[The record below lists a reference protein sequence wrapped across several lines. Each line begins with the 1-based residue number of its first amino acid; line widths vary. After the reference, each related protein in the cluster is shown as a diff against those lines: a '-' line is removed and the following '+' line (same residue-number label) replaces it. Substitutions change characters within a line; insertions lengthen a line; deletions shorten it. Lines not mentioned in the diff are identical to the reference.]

1 MSERHRST
9 FTREPR
15 AARCAAAC
23 LGFAFGCALL
33 ALGAGCGGSNKRD
46 VKAARS
52 SVYNADFA
60 VVFGAALEATR
71 ELYPSLDDSPGAGM
85 IKTAWH
91 QVQYANTQDDL
102 ANQRTIAQGQG
113 VGRGMSPAL
122 AGTGMPT
129 RLAYKRYFIRFD
141 VSVVGG
147 RPWRLKVVGHASE
160 WEPGNAMPTELHGPA
175 RPPWLEGRTDS
186 LTVAIYK
193 RIKAYA
199 IPAKEEVEEKP
210 EDALPRTDPKAWKG
224 LPPAAAERLARLKDA
239 IVLRDHKALRAQ
251 LADDVVWSLGGAP
264 GADTAM
270 AMWQADPEALDALV
284 RTMESCAAPDPRRVT
299 CPGGEPT
306 AGAWQLVLEPRG
318 KDWKVASFVK
328 GE

>member
-1 MSERHRST
+1 MSERHRIICE
-9 FTREPR
+9 RR
-15 AARCAAAC
+15 AV
-23 LGFAFGCALL
+23 LGVVLLLGCATL
-33 ALGAGCGGSNKRD
+33 AGACGSSKRE
-46 VKAARS
+46 VKAAKQ

-71 ELYPSLDDSPGAGM
+71 ELYPSLDDSPGTGA

-91 QVQYANTQDDL
+91 QVQYANNQDDL

-113 VGRGMSPAL
+113 MGRGMSPAL
-122 AGTGMPT
+122 AGTNMPT

-147 RPWRLKVVGHASE
+147 RPWRVKVVGHASE
-160 WEPGNAMPTELHGPA
+160 WEPGNALPTELHGAA
-175 RPPWLEGRTDS
+175 RPPWLEGRTDA

-199 IPAKEEVEEKP
+199 IPAKEEAAAEDKP
-210 EDALPRTDPKAWKG
+210 DNAVPKTDPKQWKA
-224 LPPAAAERLARLKDA
+224 LPPAAAQRLAQLKDA
-239 IVLRDHKALRAQ
+239 LVLRDYKALRAQ

-284 RTMESCAAPDPRRVT
+284 RTIESCAAPDPKRVT

-318 KDWKVASFVK
+318 QDWKVVSFVK
-328 GE
+328 AE